1 MAITSEREHKQS
13 SNFEKE
19 AAQLKLANRDYEER
33 LEQQQAI
40 KENLRT
46 KVKSL
51 ESTCSE
57 LAAEKKQAVKE
68 MQQSVA
74 EVVQFRQD
82 VDFLTKETSQ
92 LIDEL
97 QAEQAAR
104 SKSEA
109 RLVEE
114 KQTVSTIIIEHED
127 LKKHY

>member
-57 LAAEKKQAVKE
+57 LEAEKKQAVKE
-68 MQQSVA
+68 MEQSVA
-74 EVVQFRQD
+74 EVV
-82 VDFLTKETSQ
+82 
-92 LIDEL
+92 
-97 QAEQAAR
+97 
-104 SKSEA
+104 
-109 RLVEE
+109 
-114 KQTVSTIIIEHED
+114 
-127 LKKHY
+127 